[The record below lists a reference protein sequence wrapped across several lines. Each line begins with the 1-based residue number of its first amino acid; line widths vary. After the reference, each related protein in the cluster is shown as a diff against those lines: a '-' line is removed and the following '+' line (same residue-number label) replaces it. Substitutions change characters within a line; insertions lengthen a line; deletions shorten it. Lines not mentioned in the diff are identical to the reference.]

1 MEQETE
7 IQEQPEKTWEE
18 EKAEMQQR
26 YDAIEAQL
34 RSERVSSAFY
44 RKAKAAGIEDPD
56 KLAGIVNLSGVTF
69 DEAGNVN
76 GIDEIIAAVT
86 TIAPKAQPKPIG
98 SPSQYETGRDKT
110 KAQILSDAAA
120 KAQRTGRAE
129 DIAAYAALKRQ
140 TK

>member
-1 MEQETE
+1 MEQGTE

-26 YDAIEAQL
+26 YADIEAQL

-69 DEAGNVN
+69 DDAGNVN

-86 TIAPKAQPKPIG
+86 AVVPKAQPKPIG
-98 SPSQYETGRDKT
+98 SPSAYESTRDRT
-110 KAQILSDAAA
+110 KAQILAEAAA
-120 KAQRTGRAE
+120 KARRTGSAE